1 MKKTVILF
9 FLLIIAF
16 CKNENVYDQSDSLK
30 VEYKQESI
38 DSSDFAVRRKYK
50 YLDIILKD
58 EKNLIKVGIQPS
70 ILYTE
75 MKFKIV
81 PHLIFEK
88 KISPE
93 WSIIIEDV
101 IEFSTDNNVIGRSA
115 SFNTDL
121 VKSKVFKNT
130 INFGTRYYYGMKKA
144 IQKKISGNNFNSNYF
159 ELNISGLP
167 SISRYRDTY
176 KKQIDMFNYEFITEN
191 GTYISYS
198 PSAQV
203 SWGLQRRL
211 NNYSFIDAKMLV
223 GFSTEWDPNVG
234 ADPWYVG
241 INIIFGFGYNVK
253 HK

>member
-1 MKKTVILF
+1 MKKVLI
-9 FLLIIAF
+9 LLIFIIVSIS
-16 CKNENVYDQSDSLK
+16 KNDNVFAQSDSIK

-75 MKFKIV
+75 MKFKIT
-81 PHLIFEK
+81 PHIIFEK

-93 WSIIIEDV
+93 WSIIFEDV
-101 IEFSTDNNVIGRSA
+101 VDFLIDNK
-115 SFNTDL
+115 FNHNYYLSDN
-121 VKSKVFKNT
+121 KVFKNT

-159 ELNISGLP
+159 EFNISGP
-167 SISRYRDTY
+167 SIERY
-176 KKQIDMFNYEFITEN
+176 KKTYVAQF
-191 GTYISYS
+191 GTYNYRLIPFSGTEIKYF
-198 PSAQV
+198 PSGANV

-211 NNYSFIDAKMLV
+211 NNYSFIDAKMV
-223 GFSTEWDPNVG
+223 AGFSMDWDPSIG

-241 INIIFGFGYNVK
+241 INIIFGFGHNIK
-253 HK
+253 RK

>member
-16 CKNENVYDQSDSLK
+16 CKNENVYAQSDSLK

-58 EKNLIKVGIQPS
+58 EKNLIKVGLQPS

-81 PHLIFEK
+81 PHIIFEK

-115 SFNTDL
+115 GYNTDL
-121 VKSKVFKNT
+121 VESKVFKNT
-130 INFGTRYYYGMKKA
+130 LNFGTRYYYGMKKA
-144 IQKKISGNNFNSNYF
+144 IQKKTSGNNFNSNYF
-159 ELNISGLP
+159 ELNVSSFP
-167 SISRYRDTY
+167 SIERYNNTF
-176 KKQIDMFNYEFITEN
+176 KEQIDMYNYKLTTSS
-191 GTYISYS
+191 GTYVSFDEF
-198 PSAQV
+198 ATQV
-203 SWGLQRRL
+203 SWGIQRRL
-211 NNYSFIDAKMLV
+211 SNYSFVDAKLYMNFVPLP
-223 GFSTEWDPNVG
+223 GMRSDSWK
-234 ADPWYVG
+234 VG
-241 INIIFGFGYNVK
+241 IDIIFGFGYNVK